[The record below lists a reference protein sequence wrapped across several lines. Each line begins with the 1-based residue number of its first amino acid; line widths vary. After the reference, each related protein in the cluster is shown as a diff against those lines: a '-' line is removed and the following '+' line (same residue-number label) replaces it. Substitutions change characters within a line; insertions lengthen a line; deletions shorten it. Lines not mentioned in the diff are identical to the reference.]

1 VQNDIMLNLSIKG
14 RGGARVIK
22 SIVKSKALDKI
33 REVDRPMFQQAL
45 DTGILVNNATAFS
58 LRGEINAMNLQDLT
72 SLKEYLTNKNKKTS
86 NMVLLKGI
94 YEQIASYKNMA
105 NTMCKLAASMEHLKQ
120 LIHDDIDG
128 NWIDDSGVAKMDSM
142 KELVSNRLAV
152 KEAEASTAAA
162 AAPMDEL

>member
-1 VQNDIMLNLSIKG
+1 M
-14 RGGARVIK
+14 
-22 SIVKSKALDKI
+22 
-33 REVDRPMFQQAL
+33 
-45 DTGILVNNATAFS
+45 NNATAFS
-58 LRGEINAMNLQDLT
+58 LRGEINAMNLQDLA

-128 NWIDDSGVAKMDSM
+128 NWIDDSGVSY
-142 KELVSNRLAV
+142 ELTSSIPQSVFRIAV
-152 KEAEASTAAA
+152 VVPSIAMVRS
-162 AAPMDEL
+162 